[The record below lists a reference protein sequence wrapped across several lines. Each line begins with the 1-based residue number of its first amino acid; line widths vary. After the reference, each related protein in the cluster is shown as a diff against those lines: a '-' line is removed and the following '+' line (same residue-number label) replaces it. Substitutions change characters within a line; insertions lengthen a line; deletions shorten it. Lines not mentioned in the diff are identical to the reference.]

1 MIITISERI
10 LEKLATR
17 TFNPSHS
24 FLPFYK
30 MKKNVEGKNSNENS
44 TIKTNVGNY
53 TAKIMFSTLIP
64 KKEKATYNEIVFQ
77 QY

>member
-1 MIITISERI
+1 MFSKKIQYWSSVIITTSERM
-10 LEKLATR
+10 LEKLATK

-30 MKKNVEGKNSNENS
+30 MKKNVECKNSNENI

-53 TAKIMFSTLIP
+53 TNKIMCFP
-64 KKEKATYNEIVFQ
+64 R
-77 QY
+77 

>member
-1 MIITISERI
+1 MFSKKIQYWSSVIITTSERM
-10 LEKLATR
+10 LEKLATK

-44 TIKTNVGNY
+44 TIKTNDGHY
-53 TAKIMFSTLIP
+53 KAKIMC
-64 KKEKATYNEIVFQ
+64 FQ
-77 QY
+77 R

>member
-1 MIITISERI
+1 MFSKKIQYWSSVIITTSERI
-10 LEKLATR
+10 LEKLATE

-30 MKKNVEGKNSNENS
+30 MKKNVEGKNSNENI

-53 TAKIMFSTLIP
+53 TNKIMCFP
-64 KKEKATYNEIVFQ
+64 R
-77 QY
+77 

>member
-1 MIITISERI
+1 M
-10 LEKLATR
+10 LEKLATK

-44 TIKTNVGNY
+44 TIKTNVGHY
-53 TAKIMFSTLIP
+53 TAKIMC
-64 KKEKATYNEIVFQ
+64 FQ
-77 QY
+77 R

>member
-1 MIITISERI
+1 MFSKKIQYWSSVIITISERI

-17 TFNPSHS
+17 TFYPSHS

-30 MKKNVEGKNSNENS
+30 MKMNVEGKNSNENS

-53 TAKIMFSTLIP
+53 TAKIMC
-64 KKEKATYNEIVFQ
+64 YQ
-77 QY
+77 R